1 MQNSKCRLKCLRLMS
16 MVCVTLIL
24 TACGAPAAIPQTPT
38 PTAPRAPISA
48 PTITSSPLPMPATAT
63 ALPTATSMPT
73 QITRPTSTEAP
84 SISVVVLSAQLSATV
99 AAQLPPTSTPDASGM
114 TMGGFSGVN
123 VLPLKTTDG
132 QSPLWMAFTYGMRS
146 FDPQRNHFVSIYTH
160 DETGWQQLTRFD
172 LEAPDYID
180 PGSIQQVA
188 IDPNHIWLE
197 VQSGVGAHG
206 GCYDLLMLDGSVL
219 TDTVQNCAGSPGAG
233 SVADVNGDGQLD
245 VVLDQT
251 DAYVFCY
258 ACGVRFPGFRVLRWN
273 GQRLVEVQ
281 LTLLPDSAPAELR
294 QPINRA
300 VELAQ
305 AGLWKDALAAVDQAA
320 ALNASDETANW
331 DAALIRLQVKAL
343 QDQINNQAYPL
354 LDNLFY
360 GDYPAVLNGMRS
372 YSPEQLFGPDTPLIT
387 GTVAEGW
394 ADSVTYWVT
403 STTTSALKVEP
414 NLAAAYFIQGWGLHL
429 ADPASKVALADI
441 EKAAQLDPN
450 EPLYS
455 QSLAYLRK

>member
-1 MQNSKCRLKCLRLMS
+1 M
-16 MVCVTLIL
+16 
-24 TACGAPAAIPQTPT
+24 AF
-38 PTAPRAPISA
+38 
-48 PTITSSPLPMPATAT
+48 
-63 ALPTATSMPT
+63 
-73 QITRPTSTEAP
+73 
-84 SISVVVLSAQLSATV
+84 
-99 AAQLPPTSTPDASGM
+99 
-114 TMGGFSGVN
+114 GGFSGVN
-123 VLPLKTTDG
+123 VLPLKTANG
-132 QSPLWMAFTYGMRS
+132 QPPLWAAFTYGMRS
-146 FDPQRNHFVSIYTH
+146 FDPQQNHFVSIFTH
-160 DETGWQQLTRFD
+160 TETGWQQLSRLD

-180 PGSIQQVA
+180 PDSIQQVA
-188 IDPNHIWLE
+188 IDPAHIWLE

-206 GCYDLLMLDGSVL
+206 GCYDLLMFDGSVL
-219 TDTVQNCAGSPGAG
+219 TDTVQNCSSSPGAG
-233 SVADVNGDGQLD
+233 SVVDVNGDGQLD

-258 ACGVRFPGFRVLRWN
+258 ACGVRFPGFAVMRWD
-273 GQRLVEVQ
+273 GQRWVEVQ

-294 QPINRA
+294 QSINHA

-305 AGLWKDALAAVDQAA
+305 AGLWKEALAAVDQAA
-320 ALNASDETANW
+320 ALNAPDETANW

-343 QDQINNQAYPL
+343 QDQIDNQAYPL

-360 GDYPAVLNGMRS
+360 GDYPAALNVMRA

-403 STTTSALKVEP
+403 STTTSALKVQP
-414 NLAAAYFIQGWGLHL
+414 DLAAGYFLQGWGLHL
-429 ADPASKVALADI
+429 ADPTSADAVADI

-455 QSLAYLRK
+455 QSLAYLKK